1 MDFLISAAGTLF
13 FFCSQP
19 TYEYGGELILGGM
32 DTQLFQGDI
41 TWAPVT
47 EKLYW
52 QVALEE

>member
-1 MDFLISAAGTLF
+1 MDFLISAAGTL

-19 TYEYGGELILGGM
+19 TYEYGGELILGGT
-32 DTQLFQGDI
+32 DPQFFQGDI

>member
-1 MDFLISAAGTLF
+1 M

-19 TYEYGGELILGGM
+19 TYEYGGELILGGT
-32 DTQLFQGDI
+32 DPRFFQGDI